1 LSSLARAAGAVSIAT
16 LASRIL
22 GLCRDATRAALV
34 GAGGLS
40 DALDVA
46 FKVPNLLRDLFAE
59 GAFSGAFVP
68 TLAGVRERDGDAA
81 AFTTLNRVLS
91 TLLVYVGLAVGLIV
105 WFAPEIV
112 VAITSAKFVARP
124 EFELT
129 VVLVRLLAPFLF
141 FISLAV
147 AAMGAL
153 NVFNR
158 FFLPALS
165 PALQNL
171 ALVAG
176 GGALLALGLD
186 GVEAALPWA
195 LLLLVGGALQCAVQF
210 PPLWRLGWRPRF
222 LPDLTARHPETRAV
236 LSRMLPVVGGMA
248 ATHVSI
254 IINTKLATSDVGG
267 TSNLYYAFRLVHL
280 PVGLVGVA
288 VGTAVLS
295 KASQAVARRD
305 EAAVRGSLVEA
316 TLLTLAFA
324 LPAAAGL
331 AALGEPIA
339 RLIYLWGNATAENAA
354 AIGSTIRYFSVA
366 VVFYCLVKVTVPVF
380 YAQGRLRGP
389 LIASLVAVVCNLAVA
404 LATHPYLQWRGLAL
418 AVGVGQAANWLVLTW
433 MLRSTLAGVGR
444 RLLGHAFRLSVA
456 AAVCGLAAWGTAEIL
471 PRGDGWGARAVG
483 ALVPVGVG
491 AVAYLGTAWICGAK
505 EALALLD
512 SPRNRDYT
520 P

>member
-1 LSSLARAAGAVSIAT
+1 LSSLARAAGAVSVAT
-16 LASRIL
+16 LVSRVL
-22 GLCRDATRAALV
+22 GLVRDAIRAALL
-34 GAGGLS
+34 GAGALS

-68 TLAGVRERDGDAA
+68 TLSGVRVRDGDDA
-81 AFTTLNRVLS
+81 AFAVLNRVLS
-91 TLLVYVGLAVGLIV
+91 TMLVHVGLVVGLV
-105 WFAPEIV
+105 VAFAPEV
-112 VAITSAKFVARP
+112 VRTITSS
-124 EFELT
+124 EFAQSDVFGLT

-153 NVFNR
+153 NVFDR
-158 FFLPALS
+158 FFVPALS

-171 ALVAG
+171 VLVAG
-176 GGALLALGLD
+176 GGVMIAM
-186 GVEAALPWA
+186 GVGGAAAAMPSA
-195 LLLLVGGALQCAVQF
+195 MLLLVGGALQFLVQL

-222 LPDLTARHPETRAV
+222 RPDIAGRHPETRAV
-236 LSRMLPVVGGMA
+236 LTRMLPVVCGMA

-254 IINTKLATSDVGG
+254 IINTKLATAHVGG

-295 KASQAVARRD
+295 KTSRAVAQGDHESVRD
-305 EAAVRGSLVEA
+305 SMVQA

-339 RLIYLWGNATAENAA
+339 RLLYLWGNAKPEHVA
-354 AIGSTIRYFSVA
+354 AIGVTIRYFSLA
-366 VVFYCLVKVTVPVF
+366 AVFYCLVKVTVPIF
-380 YAQGRLRGP
+380 YAQGRLRAHV
-389 LIASLVAVVCNLAVA
+389 IASIVAVGANLAVA
-404 LATHPYLQWRGLAL
+404 LATHKTLQWRGLAL
-418 AVGVGQAANWLVLTW
+418 AVGVGSLANWLVLIG
-433 MLRSTLAGVGR
+433 MLRGQLAGAGA
-444 RLLGHAFRLSVA
+444 RLLGHGLRLALA
-456 AAVCGLAAWGTAEIL
+456 AAVCGITAWGAAQLL
-471 PRGDGWGARAVG
+471 PDGDGLGARAAKALIPVAVG
-483 ALVPVGVG
+483 AL
-491 AVAYLGTAWICGAK
+491 AYLGTAWMLGAR

-512 SPRNRDYT
+512 SPANRG
-520 P
+520 

>member
-1 LSSLARAAGAVSIAT
+1 M
-16 LASRIL
+16 
-22 GLCRDATRAALV
+22 RAALL
-34 GAGGLS
+34 GAGPLS

-68 TLAGVRERDGDAA
+68 TLAGVRERDGDQA
-81 AFTTLNRVLS
+81 AFTVLNRVLS
-91 TLLVYVGLAVGLIV
+91 TMLLHVGLVVVLIV
-105 WFAPEIV
+105 WLAPEIV
-112 VAITSAKFVARP
+112 LAITSEKFAQRA
-124 EFELT
+124 EFEFT

-153 NVFNR
+153 NVFDR

-171 ALVAG
+171 VLVAG
-176 GGALLALGLD
+176 GGIMVSAGLD
-186 GVEAALPWA
+186 GAQAALPWA

-222 LPDLTARHPETRAV
+222 LPDLAAREPETRAV

-248 ATHVSI
+248 ATHASI
-254 IINTKLATSDVGG
+254 IINTKLATADVGG

-295 KASQAVARRD
+295 KASRAVARNDD
-305 EAAVRGSLVEA
+305 EAVRDSLVQA

-339 RLIYLWGNATAENAA
+339 RLLYLWGNAKPSDAA
-354 AIGSTIRYFSVA
+354 AIGETIRYFSLA

-389 LIASLVAVVCNLAVA
+389 LIASLVAVVCNLVVA
-404 LATHPYLQWRGLAL
+404 LTTHPYLQWRGLAL
-418 AVGVGQAANWLVLTW
+418 AVGVGQAANWLVLTL
-433 MLRSTLAGVGR
+433 MLRSSLAGVGG
-444 RLLGHAFRLSVA
+444 RLMGHAARLTVA
-456 AAVCGLAAWGTAEIL
+456 AAVCGLAAWGTARIM
-471 PRGDGWGARAVG
+471 PAGDGFGARAMAG
-483 ALVPVGVG
+483 LVPVGVG
-491 AVAYLGTAWICGAK
+491 AVAYIGAAWICGAK